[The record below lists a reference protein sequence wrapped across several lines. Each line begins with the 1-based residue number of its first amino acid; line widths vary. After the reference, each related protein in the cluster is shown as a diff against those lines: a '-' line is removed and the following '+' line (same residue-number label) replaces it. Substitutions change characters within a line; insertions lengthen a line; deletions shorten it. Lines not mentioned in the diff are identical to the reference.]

1 MLGIFRF
8 KNIFRVKGARG
19 VLWVKVYNWKNGNL
33 FIFSLLSNGNSF
45 FFISFIIYTIL
56 NPFCLFGHSR
66 AFYELTLLFFSAAF
80 PLFPALEL
88 IKLIILGF
96 FCSLIMCLIMLWLTL
111 DCSTH
116 HLSLSAPKKIREA
129 SRNNKMFFFV
139 ERNLSNFFNS
149 ILPANSAP
157 NFSFFIKQMK
167 FVLFFPLLFFHRLK
181 TFSIHSIERECL
193 KQWR

>member
-66 AFYELTLLFFSAAF
+66 AFYELTLLFFFGSLSSFPSARVNKINNSWLF
-80 PLFPALEL
+80 LLSNNVFNNVVVNPWLLHSPPLTLSTQKNKGGVKEQQNV
-88 IKLIILGF
+88 F
-96 FCSLIMCLIMLWLTL
+96 FC
-111 DCSTH
+111 
-116 HLSLSAPKKIREA
+116 RE
-129 SRNNKMFFFV
+129 K
-139 ERNLSNFFNS
+139 
-149 ILPANSAP
+149 
-157 NFSFFIKQMK
+157 FI
-167 FVLFFPLLFFHRLK
+167 
-181 TFSIHSIERECL
+181 
-193 KQWR
+193 